1 MLPARSAFFGS
12 MLLALAACGGGSRD
26 AGGQTD
32 ASQAEAPA
40 PTQVEVTDGLGQF
53 DGKVSGIALWQHPTA
68 SYQSAVLAANG
79 DAGLFMIPI
88 DRSEPTSVE
97 GNYSGAVAI
106 GYTGTEA
113 VAAAYDSDLG
123 GVRIFAI
130 DPGTRTL
137 TEFAV
142 AATSDGAKALC
153 FVGAT
158 LIRVA
163 DDGAVYRHQMMVED
177 GAVVVDV
184 QSVPDLSGKA
194 CASGSDRAYILSI
207 GGRVIPV
214 TRMGELQP
222 SEDAPKGAVSIAA
235 FSTADG
241 DQLVFALEDGTVIA
255 GAQPLLFADSAGP
268 LATELIVAG
277 GGNFGG
283 AYRDGALGI
292 VSKENDLG
300 TISWLAIS
308 NTVGL
313 EGRSISPQG
322 EDAGVSSDLA
332 RQRVRPEGELS
343 RELDEEAKQ
352 RLDSFRS
359 PPSDEPSE

>member
-1 MLPARSAFFGS
+1 MLSVRSCLLGS
-12 MLLALAACGGGSRD
+12 VFLALAACGGGSPD
-26 AGGQTD
+26 A
-32 ASQAEAPA
+32 ASQNDADQPKEAA
-40 PTQVEVTDGLGQF
+40 PIEVALTDGLGQF
-53 DGKVSGIALWQHPTA
+53 DGKVSGLALWQHPTV

-79 DAGLFMIPI
+79 EAGLFMIPI

-97 GNYSGAVAI
+97 GNFSGAVAI

-123 GVRIFAI
+123 GVRIFAV
-130 DPGTRTL
+130 DPATKSL
-137 TEFAV
+137 SEFAV

-158 LIRVA
+158 LFRIA

-184 QSVPDLSGKA
+184 QSVPDLSGQA
-194 CASGSDRAYILSI
+194 CASGTDKAYILTT
-207 GGRVIPV
+207 GGRVRPA
-214 TRMGELQP
+214 TRLGELQP
-222 SEDAPKGAVSIAA
+222 SEDAPEGAVSIAA
-235 FSTADG
+235 FSTAAG

-255 GAQPLLFADSAGP
+255 DDKPLLIADSAGP
-268 LATELIVAG
+268 LAMKLIVAG

-300 TISWLAIS
+300 IVSWLAIS

-322 EDAGVSSDLA
+322 EDAGVSADLA
-332 RQRVRPEGELS
+332 RQRVRPEGEIS
-343 RELDEEAKQ
+343 RELDEEAKE